1 MENWE
6 RRVLQSWGSN
16 VRLDINNPQVTEGG
30 RDVYNFYGYTQEEN
44 NLSLVTF
51 KETGNFS
58 VYCDKTIEVVGGMK
72 SDENGVDIVITGK
85 NGDVVI
91 NAEKNGRIRIRGK
104 DIVLQADEDIDIQAG
119 RNVNINSGSGRVLLK
134 GNTLEKDGLKGNI
147 LDPNQNWAWRVFE
160 GTGLP
165 GFAFPG
171 LASPFSG
178 ITDLAGQLISSPDIF
193 AQTIQSTVSG
203 AISGVTGGLA
213 GEGGLPI
220 PDIPIQ

>member
-165 GFAFPG
+165 AFAFPA
-171 LASPFSG
+171 LTSPFSG

-193 AQTIQSTVSG
+193 SQTIQSTVSG
-203 AISGVTGGLA
+203 AITGVTGGLTE
-213 GEGGLPI
+213 EGGFPI